1 MRRQTCW
8 QAWDEARCSARRS
21 LNAVLT
27 AHNLPPN
34 AVRDRG
40 VYQTNERF
48 WATRPLTKGM
58 IEWASVDVHSLF
70 LLHEKQC
77 GAASDS
83 EAKAGAPPYPST

>member
-1 MRRQTCW
+1 M
-8 QAWDEARCSARRS
+8 
-21 LNAVLT
+21 LT

-34 AVRDRG
+34 AVRDRA
-40 VYQTNERF
+40 VYQTNECI

-58 IEWASVDVHSLF
+58 IKWASVDVHSLF

-83 EAKAGAPPYPST
+83 EAKAGAPPLSLNLDPADPASLTGNPQS